1 MSINGPGHGFSN
13 PAGRYNAASSAGVFK
28 KDTTDTKKA
37 GGAGAAAPSAPAKG
51 SDGISISNL
60 LGTVDVAPPPTFNEI
75 TRNVV
80 SDISRKD
87 PQEALDEGI
96 QNPDLKQWLQLGY
109 VPVV

>member
-1 MSINGPGHGFSN
+1 MSINGPGHGFKFQ
-13 PAGRYNAASSAGVFK
+13 AAQNSGFIKPQESK
-28 KDTTDTKKA
+28 PTSKA
-37 GGAGAAAPSAPAKG
+37 GGAGAAAPAHAKG

-60 LGTVDVAPPPTFNEI
+60 LGTADVAPPPTFHEI

-80 SDISRKD
+80 SDISRRD

-96 QNPDLKQWLQLGY
+96 QNPDLKKWLQLGY